1 MSEKL
6 NISSNPHIRDER
18 STMSIMLDVIIAL
31 LPACIFSVYN
41 FGFRALLVIVV
52 TVMAAVLSEAGYEFI
67 LKKKLTISDLSAV
80 VTGLL
85 LALNLPYTIP
95 LWIAVLGSIFAIV
108 VVKMVFGGLGQNFMN
123 PALGARCFLLLS
135 FTSQMTNFVYDGI
148 TSSTPLYNVKHGM
161 AFDLF
166 SMFVGREPGTIGET
180 SVIALV
186 IGGLYLL
193 VKRVI
198 DYRIPVFYIGS
209 FTIFAMLYSLA
220 TKDFSMRFVLAELFG
235 GGLMLGAWFMATD
248 YVTSPIT
255 KKGKIVYGILLG
267 IMTGLFRLVAGD
279 TAAAEG
285 VSYAIIFSNL
295 LVPIID
301 KYCPVKGFGL
311 ERDKNE

>member
-1 MSEKL
+1 MKNFFRFFIFIIL
-6 NISSNPHIRDER
+6 QFFLFTF
-18 STMSIMLDVIIAL
+18 STVNA
-31 LPACIFSVYN
+31 FY
-41 FGFRALLVIVV
+41 
-52 TVMAAVLSEAGYEFI
+52 
-67 LKKKLTISDLSAV
+67 SA
-80 VTGLL
+80 
-85 LALNLPYTIP
+85 
-95 LWIAVLGSIFAIV
+95 
-108 VVKMVFGGLGQNFMN
+108 
-123 PALGARCFLLLS
+123 
-135 FTSQMTNFVYDGI
+135 
-148 TSSTPLYNVKHGM
+148 STPLYNGKHGM

-198 DYRIPVFYIGS
+198 DYRIPVFYIGT